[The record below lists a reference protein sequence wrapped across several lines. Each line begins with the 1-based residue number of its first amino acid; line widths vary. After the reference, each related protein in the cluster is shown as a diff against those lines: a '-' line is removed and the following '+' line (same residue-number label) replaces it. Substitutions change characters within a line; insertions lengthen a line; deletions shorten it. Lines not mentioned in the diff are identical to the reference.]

1 MNEFRQEEDSLGEM
15 NIPIDSLYGAST
27 QRAILNFPIS
37 GEVLDQEF
45 INDRLKKIFKGLNF
59 SINQVN
65 QSYRP
70 YDLILTLEW

>member
-1 MNEFRQEEDSLGEM
+1 MNNLINNNYLLKEFNTEEI
-15 NIPIDSLYGAST
+15 NK
-27 QRAILNFPIS
+27 
-37 GEVLDQEF
+37 VDQEF
-45 INDRLKKIFKGLNF
+45 INDRLKIFKGLNF